1 MTNQRKKKQT
11 RKQIRNKTPNI
22 IIDHSSIDDLLIN
35 DFYNVFNKIN
45 NNDNNDNN
53 TQNKIMM
60 DIFLNKW
67 KEIWIQLY
75 ENQKK
80 YLN

>member
-1 MTNQRKKKQT
+1 MTHQRKKNQI
-11 RKQIRNKTPNI
+11 RKQIRNSTPNI
-22 IIDHSSIDDLLIN
+22 IIDHNSIDDILIN

-45 NNDNNDNN
+45 YNDNN

-80 YLN
+80 

>member
-1 MTNQRKKKQT
+1 MTNQRKKNQI
-11 RKQIRNKTPNI
+11 RKQIRNNTPNI
-22 IIDHSSIDDLLIN
+22 IIDHNSIDNILIN

-45 NNDNNDNN
+45 NNDN

-80 YLN
+80 

>member
-1 MTNQRKKKQT
+1 MTNQRKKNQI
-11 RKQIRNKTPNI
+11 RKQIRNNTPNI
-22 IIDHSSIDDLLIN
+22 IIDHNSIDDILIN

-45 NNDNNDNN
+45 NNDN

-80 YLN
+80 

>member
-1 MTNQRKKKQT
+1 MTNQIKKKQT
-11 RKQIRNKTPNI
+11 RKQIRNNTPNI

-45 NNDNNDNN
+45 NNDN

>member
-1 MTNQRKKKQT
+1 MTNQRKKNQI
-11 RKQIRNKTPNI
+11 RKQIRNNTPNI
-22 IIDHSSIDDLLIN
+22 IIDHNSIDDILIN

-45 NNDNNDNN
+45 NNDN

-67 KEIWIQLY
+67 KENLDSII
-75 ENQKK
+75 
-80 YLN
+80 

>member
-1 MTNQRKKKQT
+1 MTNQRKKNQI
-11 RKQIRNKTPNI
+11 RKQIRNNTPNI
-22 IIDHSSIDDLLIN
+22 IIDHNSIDDILIN

-45 NNDNNDNN
+45 NNDN

>member
-1 MTNQRKKKQT
+1 MTNQRKKNQI
-11 RKQIRNKTPNI
+11 RKQIRNNTPNI
-22 IIDHSSIDDLLIN
+22 IIDHNSIDDILIN
-35 DFYNVFNKIN
+35 DFYNFFNKIN
-45 NNDNNDNN
+45 NNDN

-80 YLN
+80 

>member
-1 MTNQRKKKQT
+1 MTNQRKKNQI
-11 RKQIRNKTPNI
+11 RKQIRNSTPNI
-22 IIDHSSIDDLLIN
+22 IIDHNSIDDILIN

-45 NNDNNDNN
+45 NNDN

-80 YLN
+80 

>member
-11 RKQIRNKTPNI
+11 RKQIRNNTPNI
-22 IIDHSSIDDLLIN
+22 FIDHSSIDDILIN

-45 NNDNNDNN
+45 NNDNN

-80 YLN
+80 

>member
-1 MTNQRKKKQT
+1 MTHQRKKNQI
-11 RKQIRNKTPNI
+11 RKQIRNSTPNI
-22 IIDHSSIDDLLIN
+22 IIDHNSIDDILIN

-45 NNDNNDNN
+45 NNDN

-80 YLN
+80 

>member
-11 RKQIRNKTPNI
+11 RKQIRNNTPNI

-45 NNDNNDNN
+45 NNDN

>member
-11 RKQIRNKTPNI
+11 RKQIRNNTPNI
-22 IIDHSSIDDLLIN
+22 IIDHNSIDDILIN

-45 NNDNNDNN
+45 NNDNN

>member
-11 RKQIRNKTPNI
+11 RKQIRNNIPNI
-22 IIDHSSIDDLLIN
+22 IIDHNSIDDLLIN
-35 DFYNVFNKIN
+35 DFYNLFNKIN
-45 NNDNNDNN
+45 NNNN
-53 TQNKIMM
+53 TQNKIIM

>member
-1 MTNQRKKKQT
+1 MTNQRKKNQI
-11 RKQIRNKTPNI
+11 RKQIRNNTPNI
-22 IIDHSSIDDLLIN
+22 IIDHNSIDDILIN
-35 DFYNVFNKIN
+35 DFNNLFNKIN
-45 NNDNNDNN
+45 NNDN

-80 YLN
+80 

>member
-1 MTNQRKKKQT
+1 MTNQI
-11 RKQIRNKTPNI
+11 RKQIKNNTPNI
-22 IIDHSSIDDLLIN
+22 IIDHNTIDDMLIN
-35 DFYNVFNKIN
+35 DFYDVFNKIS
-45 NNDNNDNN
+45 NNDNN
-53 TQNKIMM
+53 TQNKIIM

-80 YLN
+80 T

>member
-1 MTNQRKKKQT
+1 MTHQRKKNQI
-11 RKQIRNKTPNI
+11 RKQIRNSTPNI
-22 IIDHSSIDDLLIN
+22 IIDHNSIDDILIN

-45 NNDNNDNN
+45 YNDNN

-80 YLN
+80 T

>member
-11 RKQIRNKTPNI
+11 RKQIRNNTPNI
-22 IIDHSSIDDLLIN
+22 IIDHNSIDDILIN

-45 NNDNNDNN
+45 NYDN

>member
-11 RKQIRNKTPNI
+11 RKQIRNNTPNI

-45 NNDNNDNN
+45 NNDNN

-75 ENQKK
+75 ENKK
-80 YLN
+80 NI

>member
-11 RKQIRNKTPNI
+11 RKQIRNNTPNI
-22 IIDHSSIDDLLIN
+22 IIDHNSINDILIN

-45 NNDNNDNN
+45 NNDN

-60 DIFLNKW
+60 DIFFNKW

-80 YLN
+80 

>member
-1 MTNQRKKKQT
+1 MTNQRKKNQI
-11 RKQIRNKTPNI
+11 RKQIRNSTPNI
-22 IIDHSSIDDLLIN
+22 IIDHNSIDDILIN

-45 NNDNNDNN
+45 NNDN

-75 ENQKK
+75 ENKK
-80 YLN
+80 K

>member
-1 MTNQRKKKQT
+1 MTNQI
-11 RKQIRNKTPNI
+11 RKQIKNNTPNI
-22 IIDHSSIDDLLIN
+22 IIDHNTIDDMLIN
-35 DFYNVFNKIN
+35 DFNDVFNKIS
-45 NNDNNDNN
+45 NNDNN
-53 TQNKIMM
+53 TQNKIIM

-80 YLN
+80 T